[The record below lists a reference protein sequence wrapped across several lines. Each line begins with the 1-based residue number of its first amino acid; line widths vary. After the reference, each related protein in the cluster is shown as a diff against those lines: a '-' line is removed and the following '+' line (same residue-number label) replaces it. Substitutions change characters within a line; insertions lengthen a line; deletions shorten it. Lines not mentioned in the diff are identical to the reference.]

1 MGWKVHFSFTPASCK
16 RHPRSFRGRDQEGC
30 EPDSWDW
37 APLRRVRAGPGATW
51 PAVCTWS
58 RDVRCLSKEL
68 RTRGRVLALDAG
80 IREGPIETGSDYG
93 RCR

>member
-1 MGWKVHFSFTPASCK
+1 METSLFVHPGFMQAASEEL
-16 RHPRSFRGRDQEGC
+16 PGEG
-30 EPDSWDW
+30 SGG
-37 APLRRVRAGPGATW
+37 VRARFLGLGAAAQGPGRARGDL

-58 RDVRCLSKEL
+58 RDVRCLSNEL